1 MTSRDPSPRSSGGWP
16 VTERSALATVL
27 GIPPL
32 AAIAL
37 AVVLTALGVFVDVL
51 RIGTLGVVFG
61 IAYVVG
67 CVLAV
72 GWVRRRN
79 LFGPMVQPPLL
90 VAVLVPVI
98 VLLVGQ
104 TGPGLTE
111 TVLMVGAPLVNGFP
125 IMAVATGLTL
135 LIGLLRLI
143 VQRTGPDD
151 AVSRLGR
158 LGVRG
163 RDRDL
168 PDDEEEEDEP
178 RVSGRRGSAGARG
191 AGRTSGSPRRS

>member
-61 IAYVVG
+61 ITYVVG

-79 LFGPMVQPPLL
+79 LFGPTVQPPLL
-90 VAVLVPVI
+90 VVVLVPAI
-98 VLLVGQ
+98 VLLVGD

-135 LIGLLRLI
+135 LIGLLRLT
-143 VQRTGPDD
+143 VQRTGPHD

-163 RDRDL
+163 PDRDL
-168 PDDEEEEDEP
+168 PEDGEDEP
-178 RVSGRRGSAGARG
+178 PVSGRRGSGAARG
-191 AGRTSGSPRRS
+191 AGRRSGSPRRS

>member
-51 RIGTLGVVFG
+51 RIGTLGVIFG

-79 LFGPMVQPPLL
+79 LFGPVVQPPLL

-163 RDRDL
+163 RDRGPTDH
-168 PDDEEEEDEP
+168 EEEDEP

-191 AGRTSGSPRRS
+191 AGRRSGSPRRS

>member
-1 MTSRDPSPRSSGGWP
+1 
-16 VTERSALATVL
+16 
-27 GIPPL
+27 
-32 AAIAL
+32 
-37 AVVLTALGVFVDVL
+37 VVLTALGVFIDVL
-51 RIGTLGVVFG
+51 RVGTLGVVFG

-90 VAVLVPVI
+90 VAVLVPLV

-111 TVLMVGAPLVNGFP
+111 TVLMIGAPLVNGFP

-151 AVSRLGR
+151 ALSRLGR

-168 PDDEEEEDEP
+168 PRDLPDEDEP
-178 RVSGRRGSAGARG
+178 RVSARRGSAGARG
-191 AGRTSGSPRRS
+191 AGRTSRSPRRS

>member
-1 MTSRDPSPRSSGGWP
+1 MTSRDPASRSSGGWP

-32 AAIAL
+32 AAVAL
-37 AVVLTALGVFVDVL
+37 AVVLTALGVFIDVL

-67 CVLAV
+67 CILAV

-111 TVLMVGAPLVNGFP
+111 TVLMIGAPLVNGFP

-151 AVSRLGR
+151 ALSRLGR

-168 PDDEEEEDEP
+168 PEDEP
-178 RVSGRRGSAGARG
+178 DEPPVSARRGSAGARG
-191 AGRTSGSPRRS
+191 AGRTSRSPRRS

>member
-1 MTSRDPSPRSSGGWP
+1 MTSRAPSPRSSGGWP

-32 AAIAL
+32 AAVAL
-37 AVVLTALGVFVDVL
+37 AAVLTALGVFVDVL

-61 IAYVVG
+61 ITYVVG

-90 VAVLVPVI
+90 VAVTVPTV
-98 VLLVGQ
+98 VLLVGN

-125 IMAVATGLTL
+125 IMAVTTGLTL

-151 AVSRLGR
+151 VVSRLGR

-163 RDRDL
+163 RERD
-168 PDDEEEEDEP
+168 PIEEDDEDEP
-178 RVSGRRGSAGARG
+178 PVSARRDSAAARG
-191 AGRTSGSPRRS
+191 AGRRSGSPRRW